1 MILYA
6 TPNLYFIPAN
16 PNMTNYYY
24 NNNYRNY
31 QPNNNYQENKNF
43 KKENEESNIPKLSSI
58 PLLQTA
64 KPYYPKNMRKD
75 KEKNEENKENKENDI
90 NKKEN
95 EEKNDNK
102 ENSNI
107 NNESNNKDKN
117 NNIEQN
123 NENKENKEENEKM
136 NLNDEKEKEENKD
149 QQEKTE
155 EKEEDKKDESD
166 NKKENI
172 ENNKDENKEIEKVD
186 ELKNQDKNKIEEE
199 VNQNKDKLEEKQE
212 NDDSDNWADMSID
225 DSSSEDEENN
235 EEKNTNNKAKKKE
248 NEEENKI
255 DTNSSE
261 KIDKEEIKQLLN
273 EISSNVYHE
282 PKNKLKLLL
291 NNNIL
296 NQEYFIDTIYQLSLE
311 QLTFQQMYSNLFK
324 DIYHYLSSNKNELKF
339 FRKKLILKCKQNLMN
354 KKICEKNQKIINNN
368 ITLIGE
374 LINAKIFPKKMGL
387 KCLNYLLDKYYK
399 YSTKNNKEVQY
410 IYLEC
415 VIILLNVI
423 CSFIYNYQQYRTH
436 TEFNE
441 EIIKIINKLKEISK
455 DEKNKDMPNYT
466 RHLLSKVIEKAE
478 KKWELASYE
487 KKKFQSHLDIL
498 NKEPNENRIDEENN
512 KSFNDSSFIKEEE
525 YDKSFSEEE
534 IKDNIKEE
542 VFHSEK
548 KMTIDGIELEED
560 KKAYNNKY
568 KNDMSYKGKNRYG
581 NNNNYDY
588 SKSSSTLSFNKKK
601 NEFYQNSNSN
611 SNMINLNKNFNHKY
625 NNYNKNTNSSYHKFE
640 SNSNLYSSKYS
651 KGSNYESSSSS
662 INYNDNNQKTVL
674 NNLKQFKHHI
684 DANKHI
690 DNFNWKDIHNLIV
703 YSKIGMND
711 FIEILINSCSN
722 FYINSQSNYY
732 IDLYL
737 KSIFEYYKG
746 YLTKNDFND
755 IKEVIVKNLQNLY
768 NNQNN
773 NNYAEDVWIIL
784 IYYLIINQIFP
795 MAYFNSFNR
804 EPYNIKKYVAD
815 IINKIINYKRETKKH
830 LILELKS
837 TKFFYENRKLFD
849 YIK

>member
-1 MILYA
+1 
-6 TPNLYFIPAN
+6 
-16 PNMTNYYY
+16 
-24 NNNYRNY
+24 
-31 QPNNNYQENKNF
+31 
-43 KKENEESNIPKLSSI
+43 
-58 PLLQTA
+58 
-64 KPYYPKNMRKD
+64 
-75 KEKNEENKENKENDI
+75 
-90 NKKEN
+90 
-95 EEKNDNK
+95 
-102 ENSNI
+102 
-107 NNESNNKDKN
+107 
-117 NNIEQN
+117 
-123 NENKENKEENEKM
+123 
-136 NLNDEKEKEENKD
+136 
-149 QQEKTE
+149 
-155 EKEEDKKDESD
+155 
-166 NKKENI
+166 
-172 ENNKDENKEIEKVD
+172 
-186 ELKNQDKNKIEEE
+186 
-199 VNQNKDKLEEKQE
+199 
-212 NDDSDNWADMSID
+212 MSID

-273 EISSNVYHE
+273 EVSSNVYHE

-387 KCLNYLLDKYYK
+387 KCLNYLLDKYNK

-560 KKAYNNKY
+560 KKEYNNKY

-611 SNMINLNKNFNHKY
+611 SNMINLNNNFNHKY
-625 NNYNKNTNSSYHKFE
+625 NYNKNTNSSYHKFE

-651 KGSNYESSSSS
+651 KGSNYESSSS

-674 NNLKQFKHHI
+674 NNLKQFKYHI

-804 EPYNIKKYVAD
+804 EPYNIKKFVAD